1 MFPTRQN
8 GIARQR
14 GKLWSTE
21 TQEGDLEIVEV
32 RQTDLNRTVKV
43 ARLTT
48 IFNTFELL
56 EAQILWIADDKM
68 CFSGFERCN
77 RGENIVD
84 FAQSWVCTI
93 LNQRPFRK
101 RDPTH

>member
-32 RQTDLNRTVKV
+32 RQPDLNRTVKV

-56 EAQILWIADDKM
+56 EAQILWITEDKM
-68 CFSGFERCN
+68 CLSGFERRK
-77 RGENIVD
+77 RGDNIVD
-84 FAQSWVCTI
+84 YAQSWICSV
-93 LNQRPFRK
+93 LNQHQIRK
-101 RDPTH
+101 REPTH